1 MAKGDR
7 YIKHDY
13 HAHEDDKIAEL
24 VERHGLA
31 GYGTYW
37 YLLELMTSGTD
48 YSVPDNNSTIR
59 RITYGDCEHGID
71 GAKIIDDMVVIGLIE
86 RENGRLYS
94 TRLREQCEEL
104 DAASAALSAA
114 GRKGGRPKKAKVDT
128 NCENQESHPLSYP
141 FGNEKA
147 TLKGMVSQIEKP
159 PFKQEEK
166 RKEENT
172 TSTTEQKSEEKT
184 EEPPYLV
191 DDVVVNLDWKRVC
204 DAYMSQL
211 GTLPLGRACEML
223 QSYVDDLG
231 ADAVIAAIESTN
243 AAQPANP
250 WAWLKKIL
258 DAFAQGGVHSK
269 ADALAMLNDHEA
281 RKRASAAPKAALASA
296 PPDPYAGKKIVW

>member
-37 YLLELMTSGTD
+37 YLLELMTSGAD
-48 YSVPDNNSTIR
+48 YSVPDSKSTIR

-71 GAKIIDDMVVIGLIE
+71 GARVVNDMVKIGLIE
-86 RENGRLYS
+86 RADGRLYS
-94 TRLREQCEEL
+94 TRLREQCKEL
-104 DAASAALSAA
+104 DSLSDVRAAA
-114 GRKGGRPKKAKVDT
+114 GRKGGRKKQSAATSSEQNGDFSQANAKANASVCLEQ
-128 NCENQESHPLSYP
+128 NANVLQPRR
-141 FGNEKA
+141 
-147 TLKGMVSQIEKP
+147 
-159 PFKQEEK
+159 EEK
-166 RKEENT
+166 RREENT
-172 TSTTEQKSEEKT
+172 TSTTEKSEEKT
-184 EEPPYLV
+184 EEPSYLV

-204 DAYMSQL
+204 DAYMSQI
-211 GTLPLGRACEML
+211 GTLPMGRACEML

-258 DAFAQGGVHSK
+258 DGFAQGGVHSK

>member
-24 VERHGLA
+24 VERHGLT
-31 GYGTYW
+31 GYGAYW

-71 GAKIIDDMVVIGLIE
+71 GAKIIDDMVAIGLIE

-104 DAASAALSAA
+104 DTVLNAKSAG
-114 GRKGGRPKKAKVDT
+114 GRKGALTKKAKSQSQA
-128 NCENQESHPLSYP
+128 NPQ
-141 FGNEKA
+141 
-147 TLKGMVSQIEKP
+147 GMLEARR
-159 PFKQEEK
+159 EEK
-166 RKEENT
+166 RREDEEENTT
-172 TSTTEQKSEEKT
+172 TSTTELKTQEKT
-184 EEPPYLV
+184 EEPSYLV

-258 DAFAQGGVHSK
+258 DGFAQGGVHSK

-281 RKRASAAPKAALASA
+281 RKRASAAPKAALAPA

>member
-1 MAKGDR
+1 MPKEM

-13 HAHEDDKIAEL
+13 RAHDDDKIAEL

-31 GYGTYW
+31 GYGAYW

-71 GAKIIDDMVVIGLIE
+71 GKQLIDDMVEIGLIE
-86 RENGRLYS
+86 RESGRLYS
-94 TRLREQCEEL
+94 ARLRAQCEEL
-104 DAASAALSAA
+104 EMIFKAKSEG
-114 GRKGGRPKKAKVDT
+114 GRKGGRIKKAKVEGDT
-128 NCENQESHPLSYP
+128 EISASIPLSIP
-141 FGNEKA
+141 SDIEKTVLKGEVSKNEKDS
-147 TLKGMVSQIEKP
+147 LKQYNIMEY
-159 PFKQEEK
+159 
-166 RKEENT
+166 NT
-172 TSTTEQKSEEKT
+172 TSTTEKSEEKS
-184 EEPPYLV
+184 EEPSYLV

-204 DAYMSQL
+204 DAYILQL

-258 DAFAQGGVHSK
+258 DGFAQGGVHSK

>member
-1 MAKGDR
+1 MPKEM

-13 HAHEDDKIAEL
+13 RAHDDDKIAEL

-31 GYGTYW
+31 GYGAYW

-71 GAKIIDDMVVIGLIE
+71 GKQLIDDMVEIGLIE
-86 RENGRLYS
+86 RESGRLYS
-94 TRLREQCEEL
+94 ARLRAQCEEL
-104 DAASAALSAA
+104 EMIFKAKSEG
-114 GRKGGRPKKAKVDT
+114 GRKGGRIKKAKVEGDT
-128 NCENQESHPLSYP
+128 EISASIPLSIP
-141 FGNEKA
+141 
-147 TLKGMVSQIEKP
+147 SDIEKP
-159 PFKQEEK
+159 VLKGEVSKNEKDSLKQYNIMEY
-166 RKEENT
+166 NT
-172 TSTTEQKSEEKT
+172 TSTTEKSEEKS
-184 EEPPYLV
+184 EEPSYLV

-204 DAYMSQL
+204 DAYMSQI
-211 GTLPLGRACEML
+211 GTLPMGRACEML

-258 DAFAQGGVHSK
+258 DGFAQGGVHSK

>member
-1 MAKGDR
+1 MPKEM

-13 HAHEDDKIAEL
+13 RAHDDDKIAEL

-31 GYGTYW
+31 GYGAYW

-71 GAKIIDDMVVIGLIE
+71 GKQLIDDMVEIGLIE
-86 RENGRLYS
+86 RESGRLYS
-94 TRLREQCEEL
+94 ARLRAQCKEL
-104 DAASAALSAA
+104 EMIFKAKSEG
-114 GRKGGRPKKAKVDT
+114 GRKGGRIKKAKVEGET
-128 NCENQESHPLSYP
+128 EISASIPLSIP
-141 FGNEKA
+141 
-147 TLKGMVSQIEKP
+147 SDIEKP
-159 PFKQEEK
+159 VLKGEVSKNKKDSLKQYNIMEY
-166 RKEENT
+166 NT
-172 TSTTEQKSEEKT
+172 TSTTEKSEEKT
-184 EEPPYLV
+184 EELSYLV

-211 GTLPLGRACEML
+211 GTLPMGRACEML

-258 DAFAQGGVHSK
+258 DGFAQGGVHSK

>member
-1 MAKGDR
+1 MPKEM

-13 HAHEDDKIAEL
+13 RAHDDDKIAEL

-31 GYGTYW
+31 GYGAYW

-71 GAKIIDDMVVIGLIE
+71 GKQLIDDMVEIGLIE
-86 RENGRLYS
+86 RESGRLYS
-94 TRLREQCEEL
+94 ARLRAQCKEL
-104 DAASAALSAA
+104 EMIFKAKSEG
-114 GRKGGRPKKAKVDT
+114 GRKGGRIKKAKVEGET
-128 NCENQESHPLSYP
+128 EISASIPLSIP
-141 FGNEKA
+141 
-147 TLKGMVSQIEKP
+147 SDIEKP
-159 PFKQEEK
+159 VLKGEVSKNEKDSLKQYNIMEY
-166 RKEENT
+166 NT
-172 TSTTEQKSEEKT
+172 TSTTEKSEEKT
-184 EEPPYLV
+184 EEPSYLV

-258 DAFAQGGVHSK
+258 DGFARGGVHSK